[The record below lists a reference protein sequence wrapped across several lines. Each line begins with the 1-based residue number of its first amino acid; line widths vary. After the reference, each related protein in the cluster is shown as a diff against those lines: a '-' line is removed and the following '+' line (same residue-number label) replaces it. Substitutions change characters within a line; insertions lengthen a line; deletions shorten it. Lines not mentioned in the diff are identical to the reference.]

1 MTTTSEPSV
10 NTPPPGGE
18 LPPATLEGWFVL
30 HQSFRIDWPS
40 FKTLDADTAA
50 ETLAQFQRVMDEWTV
65 PSDGGWSGAYRVAG
79 AGVDLLVIHF
89 RENLDGLIAASH
101 SLALT
106 DLADS
111 LLLDHEYVSVVELG
125 LYALTADLAER
136 VDPNDHEA
144 WQAAL
149 AEGLEAEREKA
160 FVRRRLYPVQPDE
173 MPYVCYYPM
182 DKRREPSQNWYKLSL
197 RDRAALMKVHGSVGR
212 RYAGRISQVISGSM
226 GLADWE
232 WAVTLWAPDPLEFK
246 HIISEM
252 RYDEASAKY
261 AEFGQ
266 FLVGKRMTSADV
278 SNLLPRAEGS

>member
-144 WQAAL
+144 WQTAL

-197 RDRAALMKVHGSVGR
+197 RGPGCAHESAWLGRPTIRGSNQPGHQRLNGARRLGVGGDALGPGS
-212 RYAGRISQVISGSM
+212 AGVQAHHLGDALR
-226 GLADWE
+226 
-232 WAVTLWAPDPLEFK
+232 
-246 HIISEM
+246 
-252 RYDEASAKY
+252 
-261 AEFGQ
+261 
-266 FLVGKRMTSADV
+266 
-278 SNLLPRAEGS
+278 